1 MSEEPTSSGPISE
14 EQKEE
19 FLTLIREGWLRPKA
33 AREVGTTGTKFR
45 GLAKRDPEFKRLYD
59 EAVEIGEPAWH
70 ENLREEYRRRAFL
83 NSDKLLHNLAL
94 ITLPEFAPMMET
106 RFRVGNLDG
115 EAFRLAAAEHIDMTK
130 LSDTEIEELREILL
144 KASKDT
150 QEDQQEE
157 TGGEITRLPLRALPP
172 AAEG

>member
-19 FLTLIREGWLRPKA
+19 FLNLIKEGWLRPRA

-45 GLAKRDPEFKRLYD
+45 GLAKRDPEFRQAYD
-59 EAVEIGEPAWH
+59 EAVEIGEPSWH

-94 ITLPEFAPMMET
+94 ITLPEFAPLQST
-106 RFRVGNLDG
+106 NLRIGNMDG
-115 EAFRLAAAEHIDMTK
+115 EAFRLAAAEHLDMTK
-130 LSDTEIEELREILL
+130 LSDKEIEELRGILE
-144 KASKDT
+144 KAAK
-150 QEDQQEE
+150 EDEQLEKGNVAQ
-157 TGGEITRLPLRALPP
+157 LPLRALPK
-172 AAEG
+172 AADG

>member
-1 MSEEPTSSGPISE
+1 MSEEITSSGPITE

-33 AREVGTTGTKFR
+33 AREVGSTGTKFR
-45 GLAKRDPEFKRLYD
+45 GLAKRDEEFKKAYD
-59 EAVEIGEPAWH
+59 EAVDIGEPAWV
-70 ENLREEYRRRAFL
+70 ENLRDEYRRRAFL

-94 ITLPEFAPMMET
+94 ITLDEFKPLLET

-115 EAFRLAAAEHIDMTK
+115 EAFRLAAAEHLDLSK
-130 LSDTEIEELREILL
+130 LSNKEIDDLKEMLQ
-144 KASKDT
+144 KASK
-150 QEDQQEE
+150 EDQQEIIE
-157 TGGEITRLPLRALPP
+157 GEVTRLPIRALPP

>member
-1 MSEEPTSSGPISE
+1 MSEGASSSGPLTE

-19 FLTLIREGWLRPKA
+19 FLTLIREGWTRPAA
-33 AREVGTTGTKFR
+33 AREVGSTGTKFR
-45 GLAKRDPEFKRLYD
+45 GLASRDEEFRARYE
-59 EAVEIGEPAWH
+59 EAVEVGEPAWR

-94 ITLPEFAPMMET
+94 ISLEEFKPLLET

-115 EAFRLAAAEHIDMTK
+115 EAFRLAAAEHLDMTK
-130 LSDTEIEELREILL
+130 LSDKEIEDLREILL
-144 KASKDT
+144 KASK
-150 QEDQQEE
+150 EDQRE
-157 TGGEITRLPLRALPP
+157 GELAQLPLRSLPP